1 MYTNKT
7 LTTDLQILKT
17 KNMKFLSNYPAE
29 VLLLI
34 FLIITFI
41 QSGIDK
47 LLDWN
52 GNISFI
58 KEHFKNSPLKNTVPL
73 LLGIILIVE
82 IIAGVLM
89 SIGVYELY
97 TSEAKEIALLGVE
110 LSAIAL
116 IFLLIGQR
124 LAKDYAGAMS
134 LGVYFIIT
142 VGGVF
147 LLNS

>member
-1 MYTNKT
+1 
-7 LTTDLQILKT
+7 
-17 KNMKFLSNYPAE
+17 MKFLSNYPAE

-73 LLGIILIVE
+73 LLGIVLIVE
-82 IIAGVLM
+82 IVAGVLM

-147 LLNS
+147 FLNS

>member
-1 MYTNKT
+1 
-7 LTTDLQILKT
+7 
-17 KNMKFLSNYPAE
+17 MKLLSSYPTE

-34 FLIITFI
+34 FLIITFT

-82 IIAGVLM
+82 IVAGVLM

-110 LSAIAL
+110 LSAVAL

-134 LGVYFIIT
+134 LGVYFIMT
-142 VGGVF
+142 LGGVF

>member
-1 MYTNKT
+1 
-7 LTTDLQILKT
+7 
-17 KNMKFLSNYPAE
+17 MKFLSNYPAE

-142 VGGVF
+142 VGVVF

>member
-1 MYTNKT
+1 
-7 LTTDLQILKT
+7 
-17 KNMKFLSNYPAE
+17 MKFLSNYPAE
-29 VLLLI
+29 VLILI

-47 LLDWN
+47 LLDWK
-52 GNISFI
+52 GNVSFI

-73 LLGIILIVE
+73 LLGIVLIVE
-82 IIAGVLM
+82 IVAGVLM

-142 VGGVF
+142 LGGVF